1 MNWCKWNNASHFFST
16 QHTVSI
22 CLLLILKRLTQLRN
36 IWTSLMMI
44 MMPFSISDCIVLI
57 VGAHLSFWIIAAATT
72 WIPTYVLYIV
82 NFFIHLT
89 YYFEIRMH
97 VASIMI
103 CTMHIVI
110 FLFNKCFKYNFHYL
124 QGYFWKIR
132 EIATNILNKIIIIT
146 VLLKISWNRNKFTK

>member
-1 MNWCKWNNASHFFST
+1 MTLTCFAYNYFIIVIHSWIFKVQRLKARDEWSSARKKRNFEKGFLYYHGKFELNWCDNVSSEIMQAIFFST

-72 WIPTYVLYIV
+72 WIPTYV
-82 NFFIHLT
+82 H
-89 YYFEIRMH
+89 
-97 VASIMI
+97 
-103 CTMHIVI
+103 CK
-110 FLFNKCFKYNFHYL
+110 FLH
-124 QGYFWKIR
+124 
-132 EIATNILNKIIIIT
+132 TPNIL
-146 VLLKISWNRNKFTK
+146 LWN